1 MHLREM
7 LLLESGGVA
16 ATGALK
22 TKNASSS
29 SLLRRGVES
38 NGSSLGLR
46 PPNVSE
52 DIIDDSTERPLL
64 GSKGSPSVI
73 SSRTDLLVEVL
84 LRLALIGGVFAL
96 NVYGSPFERPIYDW
110 SKHAAPFKV
119 VERVDYDWLLGVGIG
134 FHLLVMLLLQFGPR
148 STSHGAETGLQKY
161 QHLILYLLGA
171 SLSMAATMLMTD
183 LIKFTY
189 CRPRPDYL
197 SRCIGVQDT
206 YGWLA
211 QHNYRSFGELPPHV
225 PCLARGGES
234 HGPGPDI
241 LHEGRL
247 SFPSGHSSTSASI
260 WGFAAFWLWSQ
271 RSSTVLTF
279 WPQGTKAIAFAS
291 LLLAPVYVAISR
303 TVDNW
308 HHPTDVLAGLTLGF
322 GWAYACTRMY
332 TPTLPTQQ
340 GLTTVVQSLQG
351 TKCLSAWATPST
363 GLMEV

>member
-1 MHLREM
+1 MDLRAM
-7 LLLESGGVA
+7 LLESGVE
-16 ATGALK
+16 ATGTLK
-22 TKNASSS
+22 PTNLSSS
-29 SLLRRGVES
+29 SLLRRGTES
-38 NGSSLGLR
+38 NGSVLGLR
-46 PPNVSE
+46 PPNVS
-52 DIIDDSTERPLL
+52 DALIDDDRPLL
-64 GSKGSPSVI
+64 GSKVPSDI
-73 SSRTDLLVEVL
+73 TSFRTNLLVELL
-84 LRLALIGGVFAL
+84 LRVALVAGAVAL

-119 VERVDYDWLLGVGIG
+119 VERVDYDSLLGIGIG
-134 FHLLVMLLLQFGPR
+134 FHIVVMLLLHFRPR
-148 STSHGAETGLQKY
+148 STSLQEMGLQKY
-161 QHLILYLLGA
+161 HHCILYLLGA
-171 SLSMAATMLMTD
+171 SLSMTATMLMTD

-197 SRCIGVQDT
+197 SRCIGVEDT
-206 YGWLA
+206 YGWLG
-211 QHNYRSFGELPPHV
+211 QHSYRSFAELPPHI
-225 PCLARGGES
+225 PCLTRGAES

-271 RSSTVLTF
+271 SSSTIVSL
-279 WPQGTKAIAFAS
+279 WPPGPKSIALAS

-308 HHPTDVLAGLTLGF
+308 HHPTDVLAGLVLGF

-332 TPTLPTQQ
+332 MPTPPVPVSSL
-340 GLTTVVQSLQG
+340 GQSLHG
-351 TKCLSAWATPST
+351 TKLAAWTTPST